1 MDWRHQI
8 VGTDASGG
16 LHWQLEVDCST
27 PTTLTLTL
35 SGAWV
40 LMASLPSLDSVVAAI
55 QRCPELTTIDI
66 NTQNLSVYDSG
77 MVVWLMKVE
86 KLCTENQFS
95 FKISSLTE
103 DVQRLFQLAHEVPP
117 RGFVHEEE
125 DKSILGNVGL
135 AMKTVWH
142 RSNELMEI
150 LGATLIGFGRI
161 LGSKARFLRKD
172 ILRFIQT
179 GGHEALGIVSLTAFL
194 IGITLAIIGGTQLKK
209 YGAQEYIANIEIV
222 GILRELGCLI
232 TGIVMAGHT
241 ASAYAAEIG
250 AMQVHEELDALQS
263 LAISR
268 TDFLVMPRVLAL
280 VITMPILVI
289 YANVI
294 ANMGGLLFSVFI
306 LKISYLEYIDNA
318 REAFALADFFIGI
331 VKAFIFGYLIAIAG
345 CLRGLQCGRS
355 VSEVGDSATSAV
367 GLAMIL
373 IIIANVVIDLMLYA
387 LRI

>member
-8 VGTDASGG
+8 VGTDAASG
-16 LHWQLEVDCST
+16 LQWQLEIACPDSI
-27 PTTLTLTL
+27 TLLLTL

-40 LMASLPSLDSVVAAI
+40 LTANLPALDTIA
-55 QRCPELTTIDI
+55 TTIQLCPNVKTI
-66 NTQNLSVYDSG
+66 NVNTQNLSLYDSR

-86 KLCTENQFS
+86 KLCSEKKLIFNR
-95 FKISSLTE
+95 SSLPIG
-103 DVQRLFQLAHEVPP
+103 VQRLFELAHEVPP

-125 DKSILGNVGL
+125 DKSVLGNLGSATKIL
-135 AMKTVWH
+135 WY
-142 RSNELMEI
+142 RSNQLIEI
-150 LGATLIGFGRI
+150 IGETLVGFSRVLRG
-161 LGSKARFLRKD
+161 KARFLKKD
-172 ILRFIQT
+172 ILRFIQN
-179 GGHEALGIVSLTAFL
+179 GGHEALGIVSITAFL
-194 IGITLAIIGGTQLKK
+194 IGITLAIIGITQLKK
-209 YGAQEYIANIEIV
+209 YGAEKYIAKIEIV

-250 AMQVHEELDALQS
+250 AMQVHEELDALES

-268 TDFLVMPRVLAL
+268 IDFLVMPRVLAMM
-280 VITMPILVI
+280 ITMPILVI

-294 ANMGGLLFSVFI
+294 ANVGGLVFSVFI
-306 LKISYLEYIDNA
+306 LKISYLEYINNA
-318 REAFALADFFIGI
+318 REVFALGDLIIGI
-331 VKAFIFGYLIAIAG
+331 TKALIFGYLIAIAG

-373 IIIANVVIDLMLYA
+373 IIIANVAIDLMLYA
-387 LRI
+387 VRL